1 MVQPNSSPI
10 GGNWGTEMLNN
21 DIRVDLHIHSKASE
35 YKEGL
40 DSTGNNIV
48 AESDINHLDVLFEKL
63 SASEN
68 SINMI
73 SITDHNRFDPDL
85 YEAINKRI
93 ANSNGGTVEAL
104 LAGVEFDVLFQEDKP
119 HAHVITIF
127 DVGDWSKDP
136 DGCRKNYKKI
146 QDGIDGDKLTGA
158 NDKYNLDHFESIL
171 KNIGLDVIL
180 IAHQHQ
186 GLTSQNV
193 KKRTLSSATDDA
205 IDYVKFGYIDAL
217 EYTKSRVQGIILS
230 DLVNLD
236 VKASTIV
243 GSGCHTW
250 KTYPKH
256 DRDDTR
262 QRDSYY
268 STIRALP
275 TFKGLLM
282 ALTSPTTR
290 FQQPVRVM
298 KAAYIDHMDINDT
311 RVDLCPGINAII
323 GENGAG
329 KSSLLSMLTEKRPP
343 QHVKNFLTKR
353 NTIQADKLLNGSRV
367 INIKQGQLEK
377 SYSSDNGMFESS
389 LYPEIDNTQFEAR
402 VKNWSKKV
410 KERIDS
416 NIESTTVLDKLKST
430 SFKLN
435 PDLEKGTFYIQI
447 NEPDGFT
454 GSANPHKAHMDQIKN
469 VRATLIS
476 ERETNYYLEGTE
488 ERRQLDAAIQAL
500 DELLKILKQRSE
512 RVALQSSVKNI
523 ISKQIA
529 AYKKNLEQLQ
539 SDKDTQTA
547 NYRTQKNA
555 VSSAVLGA
563 IRDLLK
569 TKTDVLEFTSMPDGL
584 GVDSSD
590 KGGFKFYTSA
600 EYSDSTSLSSD
611 FLKSM
616 NNGYKTLDKVLAIDS
631 TDEAEGAVPSHSQGN
646 WKSRWDYLVTKFIEN
661 QEKTKHYIMN
671 ASDTKVGSTLGEQS
685 LTFYEYSS
693 LRSDNIDVFV
703 VDQPEDH
710 ISNARISRKLT
721 TFFNRMRNEKQ
732 IILVT
737 HSPLLVVNQD
747 ADNVIVLN
755 EDKDTNKLKV
765 QCGCLESEGILDQVA
780 EKMEGGTEAVRKRLR
795 VYGKAV

>member
-1 MVQPNSSPI
+1 MVQPNSSAI
-10 GGNWGTEMLNN
+10 DGNWCTEMLNR

-35 YKEGL
+35 YKESP

-48 AESDINHLDVLFEKL
+48 AESDIDHLDVLFEKL
-63 SASEN
+63 SVSQN

-73 SITDHNRFDPDL
+73 SITDHNRFDPDI
-85 YEAINKRI
+85 YEAINERI
-93 ANSNGGTVEAL
+93 ANGDSGTVEAVL
-104 LAGVEFDVLFQEDKP
+104 SGVEFDVLFQEDKP
-119 HAHVITIF
+119 HAHVIAIF
-127 DVGDWSKDP
+127 DVGDWSKNP
-136 DGCRKNYKKI
+136 DACRKNYKKI

-158 NDKYNLDHFESIL
+158 NDKYNLDRFESIL
-171 KNIGLDVIL
+171 KNIGLNVIL

-243 GSGCHTW
+243 GSDCHTW
-250 KTYPKH
+250 ETYPKH
-256 DRDDTR
+256 DRDDVR

-282 ALTSPTTR
+282 ALTSPGTR
-290 FQQPVRVM
+290 FQQPTRVT
-298 KAAYIDHMDINDT
+298 KASYIDHMDINGT

-329 KSSLLSMLTEKRPP
+329 KSSLLAMLTEERPP

-353 NTIQADKLLNGSRV
+353 NAIQADKLLNGSRV
-367 INIKQGQLEK
+367 VNIKQGQLEK

-402 VKNWSKKV
+402 VKSWSKKV

-430 SFKLN
+430 SFKLD
-435 PDLEKGTFYIQI
+435 PGLEKGTFYIQI

-454 GSANPHKAHMDQIKN
+454 GGVNPHKAHVTQIEN
-469 VRATLIS
+469 ARATLIS
-476 ERETNYYLEGTE
+476 ERETNYYLEGTN

-500 DELLKILKQRSE
+500 GELLKILNQRSE
-512 RVALQSSVKNI
+512 RVTLQNSVKNT

-529 AYKKNLEQLQ
+529 TYKKNLEQLQ
-539 SDKDTQTA
+539 SDKDTQKA
-547 NYRTQKNA
+547 NYRAQKNA

-563 IRDLLK
+563 VKDLLK
-569 TKTDVLEFTSMPDGL
+569 TKPEVQEFTSMPDGL

-590 KGGFKFYTSA
+590 KGGFKFYTSVA
-600 EYSDSTSLSSD
+600 YRESTSLSSD
-611 FLKSM
+611 FLKNM
-616 NNGYKTLDKVLAIDS
+616 NNGYKSLDDVLAIDS
-631 TDEAEGAVPSHSQGN
+631 ADKAEAAVPSRLQKN
-646 WKSRWDYLVTKFIEN
+646 WKSRWDDLVAKFIED
-661 QEKTKHYIMN
+661 QEKTTHYIMN

-693 LRSDNIDVFV
+693 LRSDNVDVFV

-710 ISNARISRKLT
+710 ISNARISKKLT

-755 EDKDTNKLKV
+755 EDKDTNKLNV

>member
-1 MVQPNSSPI
+1 
-10 GGNWGTEMLNN
+10 MLNS

-35 YKEGL
+35 YKEGQ

-63 SASEN
+63 SASKN

-73 SITDHNRFDPDL
+73 SITDHNRFDPNL

-93 ANSNGGTVEAL
+93 ANGNSGTVEAL
-104 LAGVEFDVLFQEDKP
+104 LAGVEFDVLFQEGKP

-146 QDGIDGDKLTGA
+146 QDEIDGDKLTGA
-158 NDKYNLDHFESIL
+158 GDKYDLDRFESIL

-193 KKRTLSSATDDA
+193 KNRTLSSATDDA

-243 GSGCHTW
+243 GSDCHTW
-250 KTYPKH
+250 ETYPKH

-282 ALTSPTTR
+282 ALTSPSTR
-290 FQQPVRVM
+290 FQQPARVM
-298 KAAYIDHMDINDT
+298 KAAYIDHMDINGI

-329 KSSLLSMLTEKRPP
+329 KSSLLSMLTEERPP

-416 NIESTTVLDKLKST
+416 NIESTTALDRLKST

-447 NEPDGFT
+447 NELDGFT
-454 GSANPHKAHMDQIKN
+454 GSANPHKAHINQVKN
-469 VRATLIS
+469 ARATLIS

-500 DELLKILKQRSE
+500 DELLKILNQRSK
-512 RVALQSSVKNI
+512 RVALQNSVKNI
-523 ISKQIA
+523 ISRQIA
-529 AYKKNLEQLQ
+529 TYKKNLEQLQ

-563 IRDLLK
+563 IKDLLK
-569 TKTDVLEFTSMPDGL
+569 TKPGVPEFASMPDGL

-600 EYSDSTSLSSD
+600 EYRDSTSLSSD

-616 NNGYKTLDKVLAIDS
+616 NNGYKTLDDVLAIDS
-631 TDEAEGAVPSHSQGN
+631 TDKAEGAVPSRLQGN
-646 WKSRWDYLVTKFIEN
+646 WKSRWDFLVTKFIEN
-661 QEKTKHYIMN
+661 QEKTSHYIMN

-693 LRSDNIDVFV
+693 LRADSVDVFV

-732 IILVT
+732 IILAT